1 MKLFFYILFFT
12 LLSFEGIA
20 QINFP
25 PLRAAAGNYNAPLV
39 STNLVNSITPTTVST
54 GGNLANTGGKN
65 VTDKGIVVGTSSG
78 PTISSFFIKNVD
90 PSPNS
95 IGDFT
100 SNLTGLTP
108 NTTYYIRAYATN
120 SIGTSYGAEKTF
132 NTIPTGTVLSLT
144 GEIWMDKNLGA
155 TQAATSISDAASYG
169 DYYQWGRP
177 TDGHQIYNTANE
189 TTVQLNYYYEENSKF
204 VIGNTFSWVNAR
216 YDQLWQGPAGE
227 NNPCPT
233 GYAVPTE
240 ADWKAEMAT
249 WSSQDDAGAFAS
261 PLKLPLAGMR
271 AATGAQ
277 TSVLFEQ
284 GSSGYYW
291 SSTAI
296 PSVFNINK
304 WENNARRFRIQ
315 SNSNYWFSSTSVS
328 GSSCR
333 CIKKLIVGDSYQGGI
348 IVYLLQLGDIG
359 YDANKQHGLIAAN
372 YDSPTYTWNN
382 GSYILTNALGEQIGT
397 GAANTNAII
406 SSQGNTGT
414 YAAKACK
421 DYRGGGYS
429 DWYLPS
435 YYEFS
440 AYLQIF
446 NRFSSFSRN
455 SYYWTSTEIGT
466 NYAYGYNKGGLDY
479 IGKSD
484 SKYGRVVPFRSF

>member
-1 MKLFFYILFFT
+1 LKSFFYILFFT
-12 LLSFEGIA
+12 LLSFKGIA

-25 PLRAAAGNYNAPLV
+25 PLRAAAGNYDAPLV

-78 PTISSFFIKNVD
+78 PTISSYIKKNAD

-108 NTTYYIRAYATN
+108 NTLYYIRAYATN

-155 TQAATSISDAASYG
+155 TQVATSISDAASYG
-169 DYYQWGRP
+169 NYYQWGRP
-177 TDGHQIYNTANE
+177 TDGHQIYDTDNE
-189 TTVQLNYYYEENSKF
+189 TTIQLNTPNENSLY
-204 VIGNTFSWVNAR
+204 VIGQVYNWLSSGEDNF
-216 YDQLWQGPAGE
+216 WQGPAGE

-240 ADWKAEMAT
+240 AEWKAEMAT
-249 WSSQDDAGAFAS
+249 WSSQDAAGAFAS

-271 AATGAQ
+271 TSGVP
-277 TSVLFEQ
+277 TSVLIEE

-291 SSTAI
+291 TSTAI
-296 PSVFNINK
+296 PSVWNINK
-304 WENNARRFRIQ
+304 WQSNAKRFRIQ
-315 SNSNYWFSSTSVS
+315 SNSNIWYTSSRVS

-348 IVYLLQLGDIG
+348 IVYLLKSGDIG
-359 YDANKQHGLIAAN
+359 YDENKQHGLIAAN
-372 YDSPTYTWNN
+372 YISSPLTWNN
-382 GSYILTNALGEQIGT
+382 GSYILTNASGEVKGT

-406 SSQGNTGT
+406 LSQGNTGT
-414 YAAKACK
+414 YAAKVCK

-435 YYEFS
+435 YYEFLE
-440 AYLQIF
+440 YLR
-446 NRFSSFSRN
+446 NTVRFSSYN
-455 SYYWTSTEIGT
+455 SNWYYWTSTETGT
-466 NYAYGYNKGGLDY
+466 GYAWGYHGGFENKTKDAWN
-479 IGKSD
+479 
-484 SKYGRVVPFRSF
+484 YGRVVPFRSF

>member
-1 MKLFFYILFFT
+1 MKSIFYILFFT

-65 VTDKGIVVGTSSG
+65 VTDKGIVVSTSSG
-78 PTISSFFIKNVD
+78 PTISSYIKKNVD

-108 NTTYYIRAYATN
+108 NTLYYIRAYATN

-189 TTVQLNYYYEENSKF
+189 TTVQLNSYIENSLF
-204 VIGNTFSWVNAR
+204 VFGHGISWINQP
-216 YDQLWQGPAGE
+216 YDQFWQGPAGYY
-227 NNPCPT
+227 NPCPT

-240 ADWKAEMAT
+240 AEWKAEMAT
-249 WSSQDDAGAFAS
+249 WSSQDAAGAFAS

-271 AATGAQ
+271 TFSGGP
-277 TSVLFEQ
+277 TSVLIEQ
-284 GSSGYYW
+284 SSSGYYW
-291 SSTAI
+291 SSTAT
-296 PSVFNINK
+296 SRINFGQ
-304 WENNARRFRIQ
+304 WENIARRFRIQ
-315 SNSNYWFSSTSVS
+315 SNSNYWFSSSSVA

-333 CIKKLIVGDSYQGGI
+333 CIKRLSVGESYQGGV
-348 IVYLLQLGDIG
+348 IVYLLNSGDIG
-359 YDANKQHGLIAAN
+359 YDENKQHGLIAAN
-372 YDSPTYTWNN
+372 YISEPYTWNN
-382 GSYILTNALGEQIGT
+382 GSYILTNASGEVIGT

-414 YAAKACK
+414 YAAKVCK

-435 YYEFS
+435 FNEFLQYLYNS
-440 AYLQIF
+440 AGFYSDY
-446 NRFSSFSRN
+446 RKDW
-455 SYYWTSTEIGT
+455 YYWTSTETGT
-466 NYAYGYNKGGLDY
+466 AYAWAYHGRFENKTKDALN
-479 IGKSD
+479 
-484 SKYGRVVPFRSF
+484 YGRVVPFRSF